1 MRFTVVT
8 AFPDFV
14 ASFLSTSVIGR
25 AASTG
30 ALDVDVVD
38 LRDFADGDY
47 RQIDDY
53 AYGGGGMLLMAEPL
67 ARAVE
72 ALAGEKAFVV
82 YPSPQGAVL
91 HQEMVESLAGKE
103 HLVILCGHYEGVDER
118 FIEASVDLEV
128 SLGDFVLTGGELP
141 ALVLIDAVARLQ
153 PGVVGREEAV
163 REDSF
168 YRGMLDTP
176 HYTRPALWR
185 DRPVPEVLLGG
196 NHEAVARWRRREA
209 VRRTVRRRPDVVAR
223 AGMAPYLSHGV
234 YVLCLPGEDG
244 AAQALEMEL
253 MARTCQAYGAR
264 RLLVASPSAELR
276 RNLVGGSDG
285 SSRAVKAFPSF
296 AKALQW
302 VKAKEKTAP
311 RVVSLRRE
319 STAGALHW
327 SQLKRELL
335 EQDLPLLLVLAMS
348 GGTEEREK
356 DRCDAVLQP
365 IRGGDGTVGDLSP
378 SALLSVVLDRFLG
391 WR

>member
-72 ALAGEKAFVV
+72 ALAGEEVFVV

-141 ALVLIDAVARLQ
+141 ALVLIDAVARLL

-234 YVLCLPGEDG
+234 YVLCFPGEDG
-244 AAQALEMEL
+244 AVQALEMEV